1 MAFFS
6 SKLISMTAFLSVL
19 LMTLVSAA
27 DTQEPQ
33 TQQSNLK
40 ATVDKAYFMKFNGIL
55 WVTFI
60 MLYLAL
66 SAAWKISSDNT
77 PDTQKDSILYA
88 KFLTQNFQQKANW
101 AQWAYQVPAW
111 GSKSSDI
118 EVVLLICSLL
128 AV

>member
-6 SKLISMTAFLSVL
+6 SRLISMTAFLSVL

-40 ATVDKAYFMKFNGIL
+40 VTVDKAYFMKFNGIL

-60 MLYLAL
+60 VLYLAL

-88 KFLTQNFQQKANW
+88 KFLTQNFQQKAN
-101 AQWAYQVPAW
+101 
-111 GSKSSDI
+111 
-118 EVVLLICSLL
+118 
-128 AV
+128 